1 MEAFPMRLRLM
12 LTLGSLPL
20 LGMALPAAQ
29 AACTFTPTAGN
40 DTYTCDSGSTPSLV
54 DTNGDNRLV
63 FPASGSGT
71 IAGDVTFGAGKD
83 SIDMAAG
90 SVGGSVT
97 QGSGIDDF
105 VMSGGVIEGNLNQ
118 GDGLDTFHM
127 SGGWIKGTFDSGDH
141 AEMDGGRIGNVNMR
155 LDENTFIMRGGSV
168 DRNVITAFDKD
179 YVEIFDGSIGGNISV
194 SGGDDQV
201 LVHGG
206 QVGGDVL
213 LSTGNDRF
221 SWDGGRIAGRVDAGP
236 GDDTALLKG
245 LDTEAL
251 AITLDGGDGD
261 DSLTFAASQATGGA
275 RYANWER
282 LALNDS
288 SQLALD
294 DTLVLGDSNSGT
306 GSIAIDASS
315 TLTSRQGAITPFAT
329 GARVS
334 VSNAGTLDLTS
345 GNDAQGRLNI
355 QGDYTGNN
363 GTLRLN
369 SVLAGDGAA
378 SDRLVVS
385 RGAIGGTTQLLINNL
400 NGAGAATAQNGIQVV
415 EARDGATSTTT
426 AFVQT
431 QTLSAGAYDY
441 RLFKG
446 GVTAGSE
453 NSWYLRS
460 TLVATPA
467 PAPVPEPGEPTQPTE
482 PGEPPVIAPAV
493 TPPVAAPAPGQAD
506 LPTPVP
512 GESLPLYRPEV
523 PVYAAAPRGAAI
535 IARQAL
541 GTFHQR
547 QGDQQL
553 MQGQGALPA
562 SWGQAYGGTLR
573 QKWSGTVSP
582 SLDGDLYGFKVGQ
595 DLYAKVGESGYRQ
608 HVGLYVSHSRLDAD
622 VKGFALAVQDRSV
635 GDLKLEGDSVGGYW
649 TLVGPQGAY
658 LDAVVQYTR
667 LDGRARSERGDKLN
681 IDGHAGTASLE
692 AGYPIALSER
702 WSLEPQA
709 QLIAQKVSLDSAND
723 SVSRVSHD
731 AQVELTGRLGMRLE
745 GTFKGSSDRLLQPY
759 AQVNLWHADGG
770 RDTLTFD
777 DVDKIKTDYRYTS
790 VQLESGVVAQVNPAL
805 SLQGGVQYTA
815 NLDSRQQEASGVNL
829 GLRWQF

>member
-1 MEAFPMRLRLM
+1 MRLRLM

-20 LGMALPAAQ
+20 LGMALPPAQ
-29 AACTFTPTAGN
+29 AACTFTPSPGN
-40 DTYTCDSGSTPSLV
+40 DSYTCNSGTAPSLV
-54 DTNGDNRLV
+54 DTGGDNRLV
-63 FPASGSGT
+63 FPANGSGAVT
-71 IAGDVTFGAGKD
+71 GNVTFGTGRD
-83 SIDMAAG
+83 SIDMASG
-90 SVGGSVT
+90 NIGGNVN

-127 SGGWIKGTFDSGDH
+127 KGGLIKGTFDSGDY
-141 AEMDGGRIGNVNMR
+141 AEMDAGRIGNVNMR
-155 LDENTFIMRGGSV
+155 LDQNTFIMRGGSV

-201 LVHGG
+201 FVHGG

-213 LSTGNDRF
+213 LSTGNDDLT
-221 SWDGGRIAGRVDAGP
+221 WDGGHIVGRVDAGP
-236 GDDTALLKG
+236 GDDMALLKG
-245 LDTEAL
+245 LKPEVL
-251 AITLDGGDGD
+251 VITLDGGEGN
-261 DSLTFAASQATGGA
+261 DSLTFEASQAVGGA
-275 RYANWER
+275 RYVNWER
-282 LALNDS
+282 MALNNG

-294 DTLVLGDSNSGT
+294 DTLVLGDTNSTT
-306 GSIAIDASS
+306 GSFAIDASS
-315 TLTSRQGAITPFAT
+315 TVMSRQGVIAAFGPDQ
-329 GARVS
+329 RVALN
-334 VSNAGTLDLTS
+334 NAGTIDLGR
-345 GNDAQGRLNI
+345 GNDAQGRLTI

-378 SDRLVVS
+378 SDKFVVS
-385 RGAIGGTTQLLINNL
+385 YGVIRGSTQLLINNL
-400 NGAGAATAQNGIQVV
+400 NGAGAPTAQNGIQVV
-415 EARDGATSTTT
+415 EARDGAVSTAT

-460 TLVATPA
+460 SLVAPPA
-467 PAPVPEPGEPTQPTE
+467 PASALEPNEPEQPTQPGEPV
-482 PGEPPVIAPAV
+482 VIAPAA
-493 TPPVAAPAPGQAD
+493 TPPVAAPAPGQVE
-506 LPTPVP
+506 LPAPVQ
-512 GESLPLYRPEV
+512 GENLPLYRPEV

-553 MQGQGALPA
+553 LQGDGALPA
-562 SWGQAYGGTLR
+562 SWGQAYGGALR
-573 QKWSGTVSP
+573 QQWSGTVSP

-595 DLYAKVGESGYRQ
+595 DLYAKVGDSGYRQ
-608 HVGLYVSHSRLDAD
+608 HIGIYVSHSRLDAD

-635 GDLKLEGDSVGGYW
+635 GDLKLDGDSVGTYW
-649 TLVGPQGAY
+649 TLVGPRGQY
-658 LDAVVQYTR
+658 LDAVLQYTH
-667 LDGRARSERGDKLN
+667 LDGRARSDRGDKLN
-681 IDGHAGTASLE
+681 IDGHAWTASLE
-692 AGYPIALSER
+692 SGYPIALSER
-702 WSLEPQA
+702 WVLEPQA
-709 QLIAQKVSLDSAND
+709 QLIAQKVSLDSASD
-723 SVSRVSHD
+723 SVSHVSHD
-731 AQVELTGRLGMRLE
+731 AQVELTGRLGVRIE
-745 GTFKGSSDRLLQPY
+745 GAFKGSSDRLLQPY
-759 AQVNLWHADGG
+759 AQVNLWHGDGG

-777 DVDKIKTDYRYTS
+777 GVDKIKTDYRYTS
-790 VQLESGVVAQVNPAL
+790 VQLESGVVAQVNEAL
-805 SLQGGVQYTA
+805 SLHGGVQYTA

-829 GLRWQF
+829 GVRWQF

>member
-1 MEAFPMRLRLM
+1 MEVFLMRLRLM

-20 LGMALPAAQ
+20 LGMVTPAQ
-29 AACTFTPTAGN
+29 ANCTFAPGPGN
-40 DTYTCDSGSTPSLV
+40 DTYTCDSGTAPALV
-54 DTNGDNRLV
+54 DSSGDNRLV
-63 FPASGSGT
+63 FPASGSGAIT
-71 IAGDVTFGAGKD
+71 GDVTFGAGKD
-83 SIDMAAG
+83 SIDMG
-90 SVGGSVT
+90 SGSIGGNVN
-97 QGSGIDDF
+97 QGAGIDDF

-127 SGGWIKGTFDSGDH
+127 SGGWIKGTFDSGDY
-141 AEMDGGRIGNVNMR
+141 AEMDDGRIGNVNMR

-179 YVEIFDGSIGGNISV
+179 YIEVFEGNIGGNISV

-221 SWDGGRIAGRVDAGP
+221 TWDGGRIGGRVDAGP

-245 LDTEAL
+245 LTPEVL
-251 AITLDGGDGD
+251 SITLDGGEGN
-261 DSLTFAASQATGGA
+261 DSLTFDASQPAGGA
-275 RYANWER
+275 HYVNWER
-282 LALNDS
+282 VALNNGS
-288 SQLALD
+288 RLVLD
-294 DTLVLGDSNSGT
+294 DTLVLGDSNSST
-306 GSIAIDASS
+306 GSLALDASS
-315 TLTSRQGAITPFAT
+315 RITSRQGVITAFAPGQRAAI
-329 GARVS
+329 
-334 VSNAGTLDLTS
+334 SNAGTLDLTA
-345 GNDAQGRLNI
+345 GNDAMGRLRI
-355 QGDYTGNN
+355 EGDYTGIN

-369 SVLAGDGAA
+369 SVLDGDGAA

-385 RGAIGGTTQLLINNL
+385 RGAIAGSTQVLINNL

-415 EARDGATSTTT
+415 EARDGATSTAT

-431 QTLSAGAYDY
+431 QRLSAGAYDY

-460 TLVATPA
+460 TLVAPPA
-467 PAPVPEPGEPTQPTE
+467 PAPVPA

-493 TPPVAAPAPGQAD
+493 TPPVAAPAPGQAE
-506 LPTPVP
+506 LPAPVQ
-512 GESLPLYRPEV
+512 GQSLPLYRPEV

-547 QGDQQL
+547 QGDQL
-553 MQGQGALPA
+553 LLQGDSALPA

-573 QKWSGTVSP
+573 QQWSGTVSP

-595 DLYAKVGESGYRQ
+595 DLYAKVGENGYRQ
-608 HVGLYVSHSRLDAD
+608 HVGIYVSHSRLDAD
-622 VKGFALAVQDRSV
+622 VKGFALAVHDRSV
-635 GDLKLEGDSVGGYW
+635 GDLKLDGDSVGTYW

-658 LDAVVQYTR
+658 LDAVLQYTR
-667 LDGRARSERGDKLN
+667 LDGRARSERGDTLN
-681 IDGHAGTASLE
+681 LDGHAWTASLE
-692 AGYPIALSER
+692 SGYPITLSER
-702 WSLEPQA
+702 WHVEPQA
-709 QLIAQKVSLDSAND
+709 QLIAQKVALDSASD
-723 SVSRVSHD
+723 SVSRIRHD
-731 AQVELTGRLGMRLE
+731 AQVELTGRLGLRLE
-745 GTFKGSSDRLLQPY
+745 GAFTGSSGRLLQPY
-759 AQVNLWHADGG
+759 AQVNLWHGDGG
-770 RDTLTFD
+770 RDTLSFD
-777 DVDKIKTDYRYTS
+777 DADKIKTDYRYTS
-790 VQLESGVVAQVNPAL
+790 VQLESGVVAQVNEAL
-805 SLQGGVQYTA
+805 SLHGGVRYTA

-829 GLRWQF
+829 GVRWQF